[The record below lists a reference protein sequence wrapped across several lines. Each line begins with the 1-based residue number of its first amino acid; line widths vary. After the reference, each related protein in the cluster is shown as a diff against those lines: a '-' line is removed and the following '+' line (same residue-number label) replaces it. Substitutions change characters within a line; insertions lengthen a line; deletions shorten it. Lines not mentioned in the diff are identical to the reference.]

1 MRILL
6 LAGLI
11 TAATAPFAAASASE
25 NEIDCQAT
33 TRRAAAEERL
43 DQAPPSPT
51 AAVARPNVVQRDA
64 AADAPRP
71 AVPERRRSGK
81 PIPDAQLIQPRGA
94 L

>member
-1 MRILL
+1 MRVLL

-11 TAATAPFAAASASE
+11 TAATAPFAAASAAE
-25 NEIDCQAT
+25 NDIDCQAT

-43 DQAPPSPT
+43 DQAPPSP
-51 AAVARPNVVQRDA
+51 AVAVARPNIVQRE
-64 AADAPRP
+64 AADSPRP

>member
-1 MRILL
+1 MRVLL

-11 TAATAPFAAASASE
+11 TAATAPFAAASAAE
-25 NEIDCQAT
+25 NDIDCQAT
-33 TRRAAAEERL
+33 TRRAAAEQRL
-43 DQAPPSPT
+43 DQAPPSSPT
-51 AAVARPNVVQRDA
+51 AAIARPNVVQREA

-71 AVPERRRSGK
+71 PAERRRSGK

>member
-1 MRILL
+1 MRVLL

-11 TAATAPFAAASASE
+11 TAATAPFAAASATAT
-25 NEIDCQAT
+25 EIDCQGT

-43 DQAPPSPT
+43 DQIPPSP
-51 AAVARPNVVQRDA
+51 AAPIARPNIVQREA
-64 AADAPRP
+64 AADTPRP
-71 AVPERRRSGK
+71 VVPERRRSGK

>member
-1 MRILL
+1 MKVLL

-11 TAATAPFAAASASE
+11 TAATVPFAAAAE

-43 DQAPPSPT
+43 DQAPASP
-51 AAVARPNVVQRDA
+51 AVNTVRPAVVQRDA
-64 AADAPRP
+64 NADAPRP
-71 AVPERRRSGK
+71 AVAERRRSGK

>member
-1 MRILL
+1 MRVLL

-11 TAATAPFAAASASE
+11 SVAAAPFAAASAAV

-33 TRRAAAEERL
+33 TRRAQGEERL
-43 DQAPPSPT
+43 EPAPPSP
-51 AAVARPNVVQRDA
+51 AAVVARPNGVQREA
-64 AADAPRP
+64 AEAPRP
-71 AVPERRRSGK
+71 AAAERRRSGK